1 MKLGKKEMAARIS
14 QYQELY
20 KGKVLYFTEDGNC
33 FTSKSPAIDHARKS
47 GIKWMEVAPQGFA
60 AADAEPKVVPGKG
73 KKATKEDA
81 ADVPEVT
88 GEENGE
94 DAQVETEKPE

>member
-33 FTSKSPAIDHARKS
+33 FTSKSPAVDHARKS
-47 GIKWMEVAPQGFA
+47 GIKWMEVAPQGSA
-60 AADAEPKVVPGKG
+60 AADAEPKGVPGEG
-73 KKATKEDA
+73 KKAPKGDA
-81 ADVPEVT
+81 ADVQEVT
-88 GEENGE
+88 GEESGK
-94 DAQVETEKPE
+94 DDPKETEKPE